1 MQNLESLKD
10 FQMAKSNK
18 DRKEFVSPRQELKE
32 TKRLTAKDLLGG
44 GVLSRDAV
52 LKQIPFILF
61 LFALLVFYIGN
72 QYQGAKVM
80 REVMR
85 IEERLKILRT
95 ESISTTFEKM
105 EMSKQSEVVKL
116 LQDMNMPLKEAILP
130 PYKIELK

>member
-1 MQNLESLKD
+1 
-10 FQMAKSNK
+10 MAKSKK
-18 DRKEFVSPRQELKE
+18 DRTEFVSPRQELKE

-44 GVLSRDAV
+44 GILSRDV
-52 LKQIPFILF
+52 VVKQIPFILF
-61 LFALLVFYIGN
+61 LFVLLVFYIGN

-80 REVMR
+80 TEVVR

-95 ESISTTFEKM
+95 ESISITFEKM

-116 LQDMNMPLKEAILP
+116 LEKMNMPLKEAVLP

>member
-1 MQNLESLKD
+1 
-10 FQMAKSNK
+10 MAKSKK
-18 DRKEFVSPRQELKE
+18 DRTEFVSPRQELKE

-44 GVLSRDAV
+44 GVLSRDV
-52 LKQIPFILF
+52 VVKQIPFILF

-80 REVMR
+80 KEVMR

-116 LQDMNMPLKEAILP
+116 LEEMNMPLKEAVLP